1 MKNLKK
7 IFFPVIGILLCF
19 IMAVM
24 FKVDTYGTIISGEY
38 EYGFA
43 SGDRDS
49 IILTE
54 YLGSEKKVIIPET
67 LDGYKVI
74 GLSATFA
81 AKDVEEV
88 HIPSTMKSIGRL
100 AFYRTK
106 NLKKVVIPEGV
117 ESIAEEAFAE
127 SGLKSIVL
135 PKSIKILYRRAF
147 ADSELTEIILPEN
160 LETMRDQVFLNCTNL
175 KSVVIPGSISTWE
188 RGVFTGCTSLEKVV
202 ISEGITEI
210 GDEAFSRCIYLSDV
224 QLPESLQRIGSAAF
238 DNCYSLKEI
247 AIPDNVTNVKTVFPE
262 DTKLYV
268 NSESSLYNQLKN
280 SGTNVEPKIDIS
292 TVKIQFSGNGYVYSG
307 KKIQPLKILGLTEGV
322 DYTATYTNNV
332 NVGRA
337 SVTVKGIGKYT
348 GQVNG
353 LTFKIVPAKVSGIKQ
368 SSCTTSQIIIGWNAC
383 GGNIDGYE
391 IEKSDSN
398 KQSWSLLGKV
408 TTLSVKSNS
417 LKSGEMYKYRVRA
430 YKVVNG
436 EKLYGA
442 YSDSIVGK
450 TAPGKVT
457 NFRYSQSNS
466 TKIQLKWNSQSG
478 NSGYQIYKYSNNSGK
493 YILLKT
499 ITGSSRYSWTNMYL
513 KSNTEYKYIIRSF
526 VTINGKNYYGDFS
539 EELKV
544 TTAPIRPKFRLVSD
558 KKGQIT
564 ITWDKVE
571 GATGYVLFYKEGK
584 NGTWKALTNNK
595 FTGNSFTKK
604 NLKSGVKYYFYLRA
618 VNNYNGTLIKSA
630 TYFKEKT
637 VQ

>member
-1 MKNLKK
+1 MKNLKR
-7 IFFPVIGILLCF
+7 IVFPIIGTLLCLM
-19 IMAVM
+19 MAVM
-24 FKVDTYGTIISGEY
+24 FKVDTYGKSDEY
-38 EYGFA
+38 EYSVVMGKP
-43 SGDRDS
+43 DS
-49 IILTE
+49 IILGD
-54 YLGSEKKVIIPET
+54 YLGSEKVVRIPET

-74 GLSATFA
+74 GLAGTFFA
-81 AKDVEEV
+81 SDVEEV
-88 HIPSTMKSIGRL
+88 YLPSTMKSVGRL
-100 AFYRTK
+100 AFYRAK

-117 ESIAEEAFAE
+117 ESINEEAFAE

-135 PKSIKILYRRAF
+135 PKSIKIIYRRAF

-160 LETMRDQVFLNCTNL
+160 LETLGEQAFLNCTNL
-175 KSVVIPGSISTWE
+175 KSIVIPGSISTME
-188 RGVFTGCTSLEKVV
+188 RGVFTGCTSLEKTV

-210 GDEAFSRCIYLSDV
+210 SYDAFRGCSCLSDV
-224 QLPESLQRIGSAAF
+224 QLPESLQSFGPASF
-238 DNCYSLKEI
+238 NGCYSLKEI
-247 AIPDNVTNVKTVFPE
+247 AIPDNINNVETVFPQ
-262 DTKLYV
+262 DTTLYV

-280 SGTNVEPKIDIS
+280 SGTNVEPKMDIS
-292 TVKIQFSGNGYVYSG
+292 TIKIQFSGNGYVYSG
-307 KKIQPLKILGLTEGV
+307 KKIQPLTISGLTEEV
-322 DYTATYTNNV
+322 DYTVTYTDNV

-368 SSCTTSQIIIGWNAC
+368 ISCTTSQIIIGWDAC
-383 GGNIDGYE
+383 GGNVDGYE
-391 IEKSDSN
+391 IEKSDNN
-398 KQSWSLLGKV
+398 KQSWSKLGDV
-408 TTLSVKSNS
+408 STLSVKSNG

-436 EKLYGA
+436 GRLYGA
-442 YSDSIVGK
+442 YSDSVVGK

-466 TKIQLKWNSQSG
+466 TKIQLKWNAQSG

-493 YILLKT
+493 YILLNT

-544 TTAPIRPKFRLVSD
+544 TTAPIRPKFRLVSN

-564 ITWDKVE
+564 VTWDKVE
-571 GATGYVLFYKEGK
+571 GATGYVLFYREGK

-595 FTGNSFTKK
+595 FTGNSYTKK

-618 VNNYNGTLIKSA
+618 VNNYNGTLIKSS

>member
-7 IFFPVIGILLCF
+7 VFYPVTGIMLCF
-19 IMAVM
+19 IIAVM
-24 FKVDTYGTIISGEY
+24 FRVDIYGKSEEY
-38 EYGFA
+38 EYARVMGQT
-43 SGDRDS
+43 DS
-49 IILTE
+49 IILNK

-67 LDGYKVI
+67 VDGYKVI
-74 GLSATFA
+74 GLSGTFA
-81 AKDVEEV
+81 ATDVEEV
-88 HIPSTMKSIGRL
+88 YIPSTMKNIGRL

-106 NLKKVVIPEGV
+106 NLKNVVIPEGV
-117 ESIAEEAFAE
+117 EYIAEEAFAE
-127 SGLKSIVL
+127 SGLKSIAI
-135 PKSIKILYRRAF
+135 PKSLKTIYRRAF
-147 ADSELTEIILPEN
+147 ADSELTEIILPEH
-160 LETMRDQVFLNCTNL
+160 LETLDDQVFLNCTNL

-188 RGVFTGCTSLEKVV
+188 KGVFAGCTSLEKVV

-210 GDEAFSRCIYLSDV
+210 GYEAFSRCLYLSDV
-224 QLPESLQRIGSAAF
+224 QLPESLQHIGASAF
-238 DNCYSLKEI
+238 KDCYSLKEI
-247 AIPDNVTNVKTVFPE
+247 AIPDNVTNVQTVFPQ

-268 NSESSLYNQLKN
+268 NSESSLYKELKN
-280 SGTNVEPKIDIS
+280 SGTDVEPKKDIS
-292 TVKIQFSGNGYVYSG
+292 TVKIQFSGDGYVYSG
-307 KKIQPLKILGLTEGV
+307 KKIQPLKMAGLTEGV
-322 DYTATYTNNV
+322 DYTVTYKNNV
-332 NVGRA
+332 NVGKA
-337 SVTVKGIGKYT
+337 TVTVKGIGKYK

-368 SSCTTSQIIIGWNAC
+368 SGCTKTQIIIEWNAC
-383 GGNIDGYE
+383 GGNVDGYE
-391 IEKSDSN
+391 IEKSESN

-408 TTLSVKSNS
+408 ASSSIKING

-430 YKVVNG
+430 YKVVDG
-436 EKLYGA
+436 EKLYGY
-442 YSDSIVGK
+442 YSDSVVGK
-450 TAPGKVT
+450 TAPDKVR
-457 NFRYSQSNS
+457 NFRYSQSSS

-478 NSGYQIYKYSNNSGK
+478 NSGYQIYKYSRNSGK

-499 ITGSSRYSWTNMYL
+499 ITGSSQYSWTNMYL
-513 KSNTEYKYIIRSF
+513 KANTEYKYKIRSY
-526 VTINGKNYYGDFS
+526 VIINGKNYYGEFS
-539 EELKV
+539 DELKIS
-544 TTAPIRPKFRLVSD
+544 TAPIRPKYRLVSN

-564 ITWDKVE
+564 VTWDKVD